1 MTKPNG
7 RELFGGL
14 PLVAGG
20 LSAAAQEIPKRA
32 LGSTGVLVS
41 IIGVGGYHIGTPK
54 DDELGIRIIRTALD
68 SGVNFLDNCLDYHGG
83 GSEVRMGKA
92 LRDGYRNKAFLM
104 AKLDGHTKAAAPR
117 QLDESLQRMQHE
129 HI

>member
-20 LSAAAQEIPKRA
+20 LSAAAQEIPKRP

-41 IIGVGGYHIGTPK
+41 IIGVGGYHIGIPK

-68 SGVNFLDNCLDYHGG
+68 NGVNFLDNCWASHDG
-83 GSEVRMGKA
+83 GSEGRLGKA
-92 LRDGYRNKAFLM
+92 PRRGCRAKAVLM
-104 AKLDGHTKAAAPR
+104 TNL
-117 QLDESLQRMQHE
+117 E
-129 HI
+129 